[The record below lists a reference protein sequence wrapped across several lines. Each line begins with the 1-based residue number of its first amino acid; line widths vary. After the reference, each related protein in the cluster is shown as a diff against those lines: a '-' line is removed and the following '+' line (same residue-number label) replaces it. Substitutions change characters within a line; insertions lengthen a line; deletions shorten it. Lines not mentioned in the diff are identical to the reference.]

1 MKSRILGR
9 TQTGQR
15 IPSDS
20 SVEAIL
26 AAHLF
31 REETKGYKKK
41 RKKRGR
47 RKEVRTM
54 LGGKPAQQLFSPT
67 VISVNA
73 LLSA

>member
-15 IPSDS
+15 IPSDCR
-20 SVEAIL
+20 VEAIL

-31 REETKGYKKK
+31 HKGKQGHKKEKKK
-41 RKKRGR
+41 E
-47 RKEVRTM
+47 KELRTM

-73 LLSA
+73 LLRA